1 MCLFSLQ
8 TNKLPML
15 INDYATLENFIFR
28 KKSGGYAPQTLCSAV
43 PALVQD
49 LPIWLLSRKDAI
61 CLLRPI
67 GALLQA
73 TRACPQHRKLKSQ
86 KETGMKF
93 GREFQAVSHLAA
105 FLCQNFTPASFLS
118 SRLMFWTDWGSSPK
132 IERASMDGTDRKV
145 IVGSEHLKWPN
156 TVAIDQVLQ
165 RLYWIDSG
173 ENYIGSCNLDGTDLR
188 KIFISN
194 TEGSYGLAVFE
205 GHIYWTQ
212 SKGSLFS
219 ANQFDGRSKKDIRG
233 PFFRPF
239 TVTIAHP
246 LAKPKGNGRMNFYIP
261 KGGRVEWFNYCALS
275 PFINIWKIWPKLYRL
290 THYTRLCKSNID
302 QFDSRLP
309 FFPKSSVYFM
319 SMFYTEISSQR
330 CREIAV

>member
-1 MCLFSLQ
+1 
-8 TNKLPML
+8 ML

-246 LAKPKGNGRMNFYIP
+246 LAKPKGNGRMNF
-261 KGGRVEWFNYCALS
+261 
-275 PFINIWKIWPKLYRL
+275 
-290 THYTRLCKSNID
+290 
-302 QFDSRLP
+302 
-309 FFPKSSVYFM
+309 
-319 SMFYTEISSQR
+319 
-330 CREIAV
+330 